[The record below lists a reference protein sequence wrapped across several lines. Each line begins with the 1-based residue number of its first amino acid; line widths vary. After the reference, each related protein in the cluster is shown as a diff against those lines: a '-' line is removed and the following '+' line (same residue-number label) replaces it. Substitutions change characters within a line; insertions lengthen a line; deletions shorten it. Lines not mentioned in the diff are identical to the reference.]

1 MKFGNST
8 EPKAAGDS
16 SAVELQGR
24 PLWDPGRP
32 GPELLEALRE
42 EIAANGMPGADRL
55 REIAVE
61 RNTTAAKVRGVIGYY
76 SDLSKDS
83 SNIKVCMGEACRSR
97 GAAKV
102 FQGLKDDGKRRDA
115 GSVEE
120 RITTYG
126 PGQTTPSMQS
136 TRRE

>member
-1 MKFGNST
+1 MKSGNGT

-55 REIAVE
+55 REIAV
-61 RNTTAAKVRGVIGYY
+61 
-76 SDLSKDS
+76 
-83 SNIKVCMGEACRSR
+83 
-97 GAAKV
+97 
-102 FQGLKDDGKRRDA
+102 
-115 GSVEE
+115 
-120 RITTYG
+120 
-126 PGQTTPSMQS
+126 
-136 TRRE
+136 